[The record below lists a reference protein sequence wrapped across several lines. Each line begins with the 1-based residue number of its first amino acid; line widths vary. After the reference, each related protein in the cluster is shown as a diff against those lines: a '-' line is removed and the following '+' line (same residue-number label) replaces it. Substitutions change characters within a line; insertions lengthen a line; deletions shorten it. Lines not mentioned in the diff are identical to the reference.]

1 MKKLNKIEKYA
12 IVMEALVMLMVVGL
26 IVVISIGFDF
36 DFNQLAYAEFWL
48 KVGTKLILCMFVYN
62 VFIYTEEQNRR
73 LRRTQVMLQDGKI
86 EFRNSL
92 YQTNVLNYRE
102 KKREFYG
109 LNADLRYE
117 LLKKALD
124 QRNQRNRLEAYD
136 SYLHSKVTTRIA
148 ISQIDIDNI
157 TPAQVDDLCLKL
169 SFTAKQTK
177 KFKKAI
183 QKLQNGEIKY
193 SKINDRD
200 ILVDKLEHREVGDV
214 LDNSQTSK
222 ILAKNNISKALSY
235 SVCTIVAT
243 LISWSYVE
251 TSIWREI
258 MTNLTVVSSAVFSA
272 YKTATKVVDF
282 KSANY
287 EERVHFLSDLLN
299 PMKKGDIQATKGEI
313 VENK

>member
-1 MKKLNKIEKYA
+1 MKKLNKLEKYA
-12 IVMEALVMLMVVGL
+12 IVMEALVMLMVFGL

-36 DFNQLAYAEFWL
+36 DFDQLAYAEFWL

-73 LRRTQVMLQDGKI
+73 LRRTQIVTQDGKI

-109 LNADLRYE
+109 LNADSRYE
-117 LLKKALD
+117 LLRKALE
-124 QRNQRNRLEAYD
+124 QRNHRNKMEAYD

-148 ISQIDIDNI
+148 IAQIDIDNI
-157 TPAQVDDLCLKL
+157 TPQEIDELCVKL
-169 SFTAKQTK
+169 SFSKKQTK
-177 KFKKAI
+177 RFKKAI
-183 QKLQNGEIKY
+183 QRLQNGEIKY
-193 SKINDRD
+193 SKINDKD
-200 ILVDKLEHREVGDV
+200 ILVDKLEHREVSDV

-243 LISWSYVE
+243 LISWGYVE

-258 MTNLTVVSSAVFSA
+258 ITNLTVVSSAVFSA
-272 YKTATKVVDF
+272 YKTATKLVDF

-287 EERVHFLSDLLN
+287 EERVHFLTDLLN
-299 PMKKGDIQATKGEI
+299 PMKKGEILPRTGEN
-313 VENK
+313 VEDN